1 MESSPDPLADAASA
15 APAAG
20 PDDTAARRRQTLR
33 QRMIALRRALPAER
47 IAGWSAD
54 IVAHLCACFPRPP
67 GACIAFCWPVHNE
80 PDIRAALAAW
90 RAAGAVA
97 ALPVVNA
104 PDQPLAFRPWFP
116 ETPLYFDRYGIPTP
130 AEGPWV
136 VPDVLI
142 LPLNAF
148 DAQGYR
154 LGYGGGFFDRTL
166 AHLRPRPLAIGVGFE
181 INRVASIAP
190 EAHDQRLDW
199 IFTEAGGMRPV

>member
-1 MESSPDPLADAASA
+1 MKSK
-15 APAAG
+15 
-20 PDDTAARRRQTLR
+20 T
-33 QRMIALRRALPAER
+33 
-47 IAGWSAD
+47 
-54 IVAHLCACFPRPP
+54 
-67 GACIAFCWPVHNE
+67 
-80 PDIRAALAAW
+80 DIRTLSEKELNARLVRDLTEVCPAGEREALAAW

>member
-1 MESSPDPLADAASA
+1 MESLPDPLAGV
-15 APAAG
+15 PFAG
-20 PDDTAARRRQTLR
+20 PDDTAAARRQALR
-33 QRMIALRRALPAER
+33 QAMIARRRALPAER
-47 IAGWSAD
+47 IAADSAR
-54 IVAHLCACFPRPP
+54 IVAHLLARFPRPP

-80 PDIRAALAAW
+80 PDMRAALAAW

-104 PDQPLAFRPWFP
+104 PEQPLAFRPWFP
-116 ETPLYFDRYGIPTP
+116 ETPLCFDRYGIPTP

-136 VPDVLI
+136 VPDVLL

-148 DAQGYR
+148 DPQGYR

-199 IFTEAGGMRPV
+199 IFTEAGGTRPV